1 MSFLYIIDGTVV
13 FLSAFPRPQLECTAG
28 AVFMAG
34 EQYGEE
40 VRVIDVPGVSMEL
53 CGGTHVTQT
62 AQIGAFKILSESGIA
77 SGVRRVEAVAGPAA
91 VDHLDAL
98 DSIVKAIG
106 KQLKAKNED
115 LPARVTGMLAKGYVT
130 YIISAPLCN
139 SIGVPAGVR

>member
-1 MSFLYIIDGTVV
+1 MAPTEAVHKIAEARSTLQYLLVIACSSV
-13 FLSAFPRPQLECTAG
+13 CTAG

-34 EQYGEE
+34 EQYSEE

-62 AQIGAFKILSESGIA
+62 AQIGAFKVLSESGIA

-91 VDHLDAL
+91 VDHMNSL
-98 DSIVKAIG
+98 DSVVRAIG

-115 LPARVTGMLAKGYVT
+115 LPARVSGAEE
-130 YIISAPLCN
+130 
-139 SIGVPAGVR
+139 

>member
-1 MSFLYIIDGTVV
+1 
-13 FLSAFPRPQLECTAG
+13 
-28 AVFMAG
+28 MAG

-53 CGGTHVTQT
+53 CGGTHVQQT

-115 LPARVTGMLAKGYVT
+115 LSARVTGGDPQPPPPVHPGAAYYVLT
-130 YIISAPLCN
+130 FTLVIM
-139 SIGVPAGVR
+139 